1 MRKTRSA
8 LIGWLVARLS
18 RLRFPVL
25 FVIAAL
31 LFLADLAFPDAIPFV
46 DELLLGLGT
55 ALLGSWRH
63 RREEAKPPPTPF
75 GDTPRAPGAGPQRPT

>member
-18 RLRFPVL
+18 QLRFPVL

-31 LFLADLAFPDAIPFV
+31 LFLVDLVFPDAIPFV

-55 ALLGSWRH
+55 ALLGSWR
-63 RREEAKPPPTPF
+63 RRHEEAAPPLR
-75 GDTPRAPGAGPQRPT
+75 DQ

>member
-1 MRKTRSA
+1 VRRTRSA

-55 ALLGSWRH
+55 ALLGSWR
-63 RREEAKPPPTPF
+63 RRRDEPRPPAAPP
-75 GDTPRAPGAGPQRPT
+75 GDASRAPGGAPDRPT

>member
-1 MRKTRSA
+1 MRGTRSA

-31 LFLADLAFPDAIPFV
+31 LFLADLVFPDAIPFV

-63 RREEAKPPPTPF
+63 RREEPNPPATAPGDPSRPPT
-75 GDTPRAPGAGPQRPT
+75 GGRD

>member
-1 MRKTRSA
+1 MPKARSA

-25 FVIAAL
+25 FVLAAL
-31 LFLADLAFPDAIPFV
+31 LFLGDLVLPDAIPFV

-55 ALLGSWRH
+55 ALLGSWRR
-63 RREEAKPPPTPF
+63 RREEGTRETPPSTTPS
-75 GDTPRAPGAGPQRPT
+75 